1 MSYTIEFQPGGIR
14 LVLDEP
20 TLLLD
25 AIRQASI
32 NIRADC
38 GGKGICG
45 KCLVQLLDS
54 KENIPFTGIENSHL
68 GDDKLESGFRLA
80 CEIVIRSDIRIYI
93 PQESIITN
101 QVLQVEGQAI
111 DIQPQPAIQQKT
123 IRVPEP
129 TLSDLASDSSR
140 IKNMPGISGV
150 SIRMDAMRLL
160 PDLLRKNDWSCN
172 LLLRDQEIF
181 HVSESAYRP
190 LLGLAVDVGSTKL
203 ACYLMDLNTGKTLAA
218 KGTPNPQIR
227 YGEDI
232 MTRLGYAV
240 HKNENT
246 RELHNV
252 LMRAINQAAFDLAS
266 HIGRDQSDISDV
278 CLVGNTAMHHFLLGL
293 PARSLAFSPFVPALS
308 ETRYPLAKKI
318 DVDAMPGA
326 RVYSPPVI
334 AGFVGSDHL
343 AFLLSTGFSKDDK
356 VRLGIDIGTNTEIG
370 LQVGERIMSV
380 STASGPAF
388 EGAHIRFGMRA
399 APGAIEHIRI
409 SQGGAPEIDVI
420 GSVDP
425 VGICGSG
432 ILDALSEMRSVG
444 ILNKRGRLDKNSPF
458 VQHGPD
464 GKLYYPLSGGDKPVT
479 LSQKDIDQVL
489 LAKGAIRAGID
500 VLMDAMKIE
509 SADIEEVLIA
519 GAFGSYM
526 HPRHAIG
533 IGMLPPVDLERIH
546 TVGNAAGAGARMMLL
561 SRLARKEAEALASRI
576 QYLELTVYPD
586 FPLFYARGIQA

>member
-14 LVLDEP
+14 LVLEKP

-25 AIRQASI
+25 AIRQAGI

-54 KENIPFTGIENSHL
+54 KANIPPTELENSR
-68 GDDKLESGFRLA
+68 LEDNQLENGFRLA
-80 CEIVIRSDIRIYI
+80 CELVIRSDTRIYI
-93 PQESIITN
+93 PQESIVTG

-123 IRVPEP
+123 IRVSEP
-129 TLSDLASDSSR
+129 NLSDLASDSSR
-140 IKNMPGISGV
+140 IKNAPGMSDV
-150 SIRMDAMRLL
+150 SIRIDAIRLL
-160 PDLLRKNDWSCN
+160 PDLLRENDWSCN

-181 HVSESAYRP
+181 HVSESAYNP

-218 KGTPNPQIR
+218 KGAPNPQIK

-232 MTRLGYAV
+232 MVRLGYAV
-240 HKNENT
+240 QKLENAS
-246 RELHNV
+246 ELHNV
-252 LMRAINQAAFDLAS
+252 LMHAINQAALDLTNQ
-266 HIGRDQSDISDV
+266 IGRDQSNIADF
-278 CLVGNTAMHHFLLGL
+278 CLVGNTAMHHFLLDL
-293 PARSLAFSPFVPALS
+293 PARSLACSPFIPALS
-308 ETRYPLAKKI
+308 ETRYPLAEEL
-318 DVDAMPGA
+318 DLVAMPGA
-326 RVYSPPVI
+326 CVYSPPVI

-370 LQVGERIMSV
+370 LQVGGRIMSV

-409 SQGGAPEIDVI
+409 PQGSEPVIDVI

-444 ILNKRGRLDKNSPF
+444 ILNKRGRLDKDAPF
-458 VQHGPD
+458 VQHGMD
-464 GKLYYPLSGGDKPVT
+464 GKLFYPLSSGDKPVT
-479 LSQKDIDQVL
+479 LSQKDIDQIL

-500 VLMDAMKIE
+500 VLMDAMKIKV
-509 SADIEEVLIA
+509 ADIEEVLIA

-561 SRLARKEAEALASRI
+561 SRSAREEAEALASRI